1 MSTSFENSFS
11 YFETIT
17 SNGFLSIY
25 PPGQKLCKYTK
36 PLPVDGSRIFDFPS
50 FAEFENAF
58 YQFLL
63 QLADE
68 DFGLKDFMYL
78 MNKFSSEMSA
88 QSFYDFYTS
97 LYYKSSSLEND
108 ICVAVLG
115 STLDT
120 AWEKKAYI
128 KDISA
133 PQEALDTFIFL
144 NDSGTIYTILGTKR
158 KSPVVKVTFSGERFV
173 DVLEIGLFGSVICGE
188 HLEAHEKAQMNSNWF
203 QYLKNRDETGRD
215 FMKLDEK
222 QVSAN
227 IRGLL
232 EELGFQPDSNFTPY
246 LVGKDVIPG
255 RDARYWTFGDSNQYG
270 YKRPSASTMVA
281 FVGNCKAPELAD
293 PLDLYECSKG
303 TVVELD
309 YALREFTEVGKLR
322 CAFPS
327 HSRMLQNVTKMLPD
341 LFN

>member
-1 MSTSFENSFS
+1 
-11 YFETIT
+11 
-17 SNGFLSIY
+17 
-25 PPGQKLCKYTK
+25 
-36 PLPVDGSRIFDFPS
+36 
-50 FAEFENAF
+50 
-58 YQFLL
+58 
-63 QLADE
+63 
-68 DFGLKDFMYL
+68 
-78 MNKFSSEMSA
+78 
-88 QSFYDFYTS
+88 
-97 LYYKSSSLEND
+97 
-108 ICVAVLG
+108 
-115 STLDT
+115 
-120 AWEKKAYI
+120 
-128 KDISA
+128 
-133 PQEALDTFIFL
+133 
-144 NDSGTIYTILGTKR
+144 
-158 KSPVVKVTFSGERFV
+158 
-173 DVLEIGLFGSVICGE
+173 
-188 HLEAHEKAQMNSNWF
+188 MNSNWF